1 MKRARYAV
9 PDWQS
14 RTDRQ
19 TYDVVCKMSQADL
32 MRVQVEERAQQNG
45 QSVMKASILVA
56 SRVSECSS
64 SAVAVASRRRRQ
76 GRVGIPIRVVGPVI
90 VPAADPRRN

>member
-1 MKRARYAV
+1 M

-14 RTDRQ
+14 LTDRQ
-19 TYDVVCKMSQADL
+19 TYDVVRKVTQADL
-32 MRVQVEERAQQNG
+32 MRVRVEERAQQNR
-45 QSVMKASILVA
+45 QTVLKASILVA

-76 GRVGIPIRVVGPVI
+76 GRVGIPIRVVGPVV
-90 VPAADPRRN
+90 VPATDPRRN